1 MCFIFRKNKITTL
14 KKEEDVNHIFIA
26 KNFKKKV
33 NYNSKSPLERQSTKK
48 RPTINASAIF
58 NFFGAMDHYKKYNV
72 YWKNFVEN
80 LGLLVIKTICPF
92 NLLKVF
98 D

>member
-1 MCFIFRKNKITTL
+1 M
-14 KKEEDVNHIFIA
+14 DVNHILIA
-26 KNFKKKV
+26 KNFEKNV
-33 NYNSKSPLERQSTKK
+33 NYNSKSPLERQFTKK
-48 RPTINASAIF
+48 MPTINASAIF

-72 YWKNFVEN
+72 YWRDFVEN